1 MRFEGR
7 IWKDGR
13 FWLVEIPVLDA
24 MTQGRTKKEAYEMA
38 ADLVETLV
46 DEKDFTV
53 QVHPS
58 QGDSFELSSNNPRL
72 MLALM
77 LKRQRQ
83 RHGLSLA
90 QVARKLKASSRNSY
104 ARYEQGRAMPTVEKL
119 AELLSAVSDT
129 DLVIRQSEA
138 GQQVE
143 GVTD

>member
-1 MRFEGR
+1 MRSKKVRFDGR
-7 IWKDGR
+7 IWKDGE
-13 FWLVEIPVLDA
+13 FWLVEIPLLNA

-38 ADLVETLV
+38 ADLVKTLV
-46 DEKDFTV
+46 DVKGFTV
-53 QVHPS
+53 KVHPS
-58 QGDSFELSSNNPRL
+58 QGNSFELNSNNPKL

-90 QVARKLKASSRNSY
+90 QVAQKLKASSRNSY

-119 AELLSAVSDT
+119 AELLRAVSDT

-138 GQQVE
+138 G
-143 GVTD
+143 

>member
-7 IWKDGR
+7 VWKDGR

-24 MTQGRTKKEAYEMA
+24 MTQGRTKKEAFEMA
-38 ADLVETLV
+38 ADLVESLV
-46 DEKDFTV
+46 DVKGFAVE
-53 QVHPS
+53 VHPI
-58 QGDSFELSSNNPRL
+58 QGDHFELSSNDLRL

-83 RHGLSLA
+83 HHGLSLA

-129 DLVIRQSEA
+129 DFVIRLSGA
-138 GQQVE
+138 G
-143 GVTD
+143 

>member
-1 MRFEGR
+1 MRFEGH
-7 IWKDGR
+7 IWKDGKY
-13 FWLVEIPVLDA
+13 WLVEIPVLDA
-24 MTQGRTKKEAYEMA
+24 MTQGRSRNEAFEMA

-46 DEKDFTV
+46 DVEGFTV
-53 QVHPS
+53 QVYPLP
-58 QGDSFELSSNNPRL
+58 QDRFELASNNCRL
-72 MLALM
+72 MVALM

-104 ARYEQGRAMPTVEKL
+104 ARYEQGGVMPTVEKL

-138 GQQVE
+138 N
-143 GVTD
+143 

>member
-7 IWKDGR
+7 IWKEGKY
-13 FWLVEIPVLDA
+13 WLVEIPVLNA
-24 MTQGRTKKEAYEMA
+24 MTQGRTKKEAFDMV

-46 DEKDFTV
+46 DVKGFNVRMYPLPRDR
-53 QVHPS
+53 
-58 QGDSFELSSNNPRL
+58 FELASNNPRL

-104 ARYEQGRAMPTVEKL
+104 ARYEQGLSMPTVEKL

-138 GQQVE
+138 G
-143 GVTD
+143 

>member
-1 MRFEGR
+1 MRIEGH
-7 IWKDGR
+7 IWKDGKY
-13 FWLVEIPVLDA
+13 WLVEIPVLDA
-24 MTQGRTKKEAYEMA
+24 ITQGRTIKEAFEMA
-38 ADLVETLV
+38 ADLVESLV
-46 DEKDFTV
+46 DIEGFTV
-53 QVHPS
+53 QVHPF
-58 QGDSFELSSNNPRL
+58 QGDHFELSSNNPRL

-104 ARYEQGRAMPTVEKL
+104 ARYEQGRVMPTVEKL

-138 GQQVE
+138 L
-143 GVTD
+143 

>member
-7 IWKDGR
+7 IWKDGKH
-13 FWLVEIPVLDA
+13 WLVEIPVLNA
-24 MTQGRTKKEAYEMA
+24 MTQGRTKKEAFDMA

-46 DEKDFTV
+46 NVKGFTV
-53 QVHPS
+53 QVHPF
-58 QGDSFELSSNNPRL
+58 QGDNFELSSNNPRL

-104 ARYEQGRAMPTVEKL
+104 ARYEQGLSMPTVEKL

-138 GQQVE
+138 G
-143 GVTD
+143 

>member
-7 IWKDGR
+7 IWKDGK

-38 ADLVETLV
+38 ADLVESLV
-46 DEKDFTV
+46 DVQGFTV
-53 QVHPS
+53 HVHPF
-58 QGDSFELSSNNPRL
+58 QGDNFELSSNNPRL

-119 AELLSAVSDT
+119 AELLSAVSDS
-129 DLVIRQSEA
+129 DLVIRQSKT
-138 GQQVE
+138 G
-143 GVTD
+143 